1 MTTRANAQTDWTE
14 LDNPSITLRQWG
26 IIVGVLVMMHIL
38 AFSPWISSLL
48 QTVNKVTVQT
58 IQMRLSQGG
67 EILVNTP
74 PSANAPV
81 ALPEEATPGNGME
94 MAAAPEENEEP
105 ASAGSHMENAMA
117 MAREMDASQKAAS
130 EPTSLARPAHGVNA
144 VPVPKPQAPALEN
157 AAADVQSGNTNA
169 SLGKVE
175 TVQEKRVKMSAA
187 AAGNAD
193 AAPAA
198 ASANA
203 GGQGIRM
210 VRGQPGVTT
219 EQEKAV
225 ALVVSRYEQLLSGWI
240 EQHRRM
246 PDEALHKGMSG
257 RALVYIRIDRGGNI
271 LFSRL
276 EKRTGESILDKA
288 VMDMIRRANPVPPVP
303 TDYPPGDQ
311 LAFRIPVNFTI
322 NKQ

>member
-1 MTTRANAQTDWTE
+1 MTTRSGTQPNWTE
-14 LDNPSITLRQWG
+14 LDNPTITLRQWG
-26 IIVGVLVMMHIL
+26 IIVGVLVIMHIL

-48 QTVNKVTVQT
+48 QAVNKVTVQT

-74 PSANAPV
+74 PPANATV
-81 ALPEEATPGNGME
+81 ALPEEAAPGNGME
-94 MAAAPEENEEP
+94 MAATPEANEEP

-117 MAREMDASQKAAS
+117 MAREMDESQKPAS
-130 EPTSLARPAHGVNA
+130 EPTPLAKPAHGVNA
-144 VPVPKPQAPALEN
+144 VPVPKPEAPALEN
-157 AAADVQSGNTNA
+157 AAADTQTGNTSA

-187 AAGNAD
+187 VQGNAD
-193 AAPAA
+193 AA
-198 ASANA
+198 SGA
-203 GGQGIRM
+203 GSGQGIRM

-219 EQEKAV
+219 EQQKAA

-246 PDEALHKGMSG
+246 PEEALNKGMSG

-276 EKRTGESILDKA
+276 EKRTGQSILDKA

-311 LAFRIPVNFTI
+311 LAFRIPVNFTAA
-322 NKQ
+322 KQ